1 MSFDNRNN
9 RMGNLIRL
17 LSLFMALSVLSS
29 PGALSAED
37 QITLNFKDADIKA
50 VINTVADLT
59 GKTFVIDPRVTGQVN
74 IVSSQPLNKD
84 EVLDVFLSMLEVQGF
99 TTVTVGRAI
108 KIVPNTQMRNIP
120 QPVVDSVTGDRDQV
134 ITHVQSLQYV
144 SAEELVPILRPLM
157 DNNGHLAASPTSNS
171 LILSDNASN
180 IQRMLAIL
188 RRVDTNTEQEIE
200 VIPLQYALGSEVVR
214 LLDNLW
220 PQTAE
225 NGANRI
231 SVGVDERS
239 NSILI
244 SGNSAKRLQIRTLIS
259 HLDTPLDSG
268 GATQVIYLR
277 YANAENVARILSGM
291 SDSPNAAGG
300 ADAGGDYGQ
309 IQADMESNALVI
321 TAPAA
326 RFKSLRAVIQKL
338 DVPRAQV
345 HIEAIIAEVSLEKAQ
360 ELGVEWFVDGSTSD
374 SRSYPIGGTNF
385 PEGGGTLGDIVGSIV
400 AGSLPVFGSGLNAGV
415 SGETSGGTRFAVLLR
430 ALATD
435 SSTNILSTPSLTML
449 DNQEA
454 EIVVGQNVPFKTG
467 SYTTEGSIGTLN
479 PFTTIQR
486 EDVGITLKVKPQIN
500 EGDAITMTIEQDIS
514 AVLATSASDTDLT
527 TTKRSIK
534 TTVLVANDD
543 MLVLGGLIDEDVQ
556 ISTSKVPV
564 LGSIP
569 LLGRLFRFD
578 QTRKIKRTLM
588 VFIHPTIIN
597 DPAKGHLISQ
607 SKYTYLRDRQAELSD
622 VDVLDVIPELD
633 DFPELTIPSAPEE
646 DEAGA
651 GSDSNLMS
659 EEDEAGAGSDSNL
672 MPDEREQ

>member
-1 MSFDNRNN
+1 MNFDKQNN
-9 RMGNLIRL
+9 RMGNLLRL
-17 LSLFMALSVLSS
+17 ASLFMALSVLGS

-37 QITLNFKDADIKA
+37 QITLNFKDAEIKA

-59 GKTFVIDPRVTGQVN
+59 GKTFIIDPRVNGEVN

-108 KIVPNTQMRNIP
+108 KIVPNTQIRNTP
-120 QPVVDSVTGDRDQV
+120 QPVVDSISGDRDEV
-134 ITHVQSLQYV
+134 ITLVQPLQHVK
-144 SAEELVPILRPLM
+144 AEELVPILRPMM
-157 DNNGHLAASPTSNS
+157 DNNAHLAAAPTSNS

-180 IQRMLAIL
+180 IQRMLAIIK
-188 RRVDTNTEQEIE
+188 RVDTNTEQEIE

-214 LLDNLW
+214 LLENLW

-225 NGANRI
+225 NSAKRI

-244 SGNSAKRLQIRTLIS
+244 SGNSAKRLEIRTLIS

-277 YANAENVARILSGM
+277 YANAENVARILAGLSN
-291 SDSPNAAGG
+291 SPEAAGG
-300 ADAGGDYGQ
+300 AEAGGDYGQ

-326 RFKSLRAVIQKL
+326 RFKSLRSVIQKL

-345 HIEAIIAEVSLEKAQ
+345 HIEAIIAEVSLEKAE
-360 ELGVEWFVDGSTSD
+360 ELGVEWFVDGSTSGD
-374 SRSYPIGGTNF
+374 RSYPIGGTNF
-385 PEGGGTLGDIVGSIV
+385 PEGGGTLGSIIGDIV
-400 AGSLPVFGSGLNAGV
+400 AGTLPVFGSGLNAGIG
-415 SGETSGGTRFAVLLR
+415 GETSGGTRFAVLLR

-435 SSTNILSTPSLTML
+435 ASTNILSTPSLTML

-454 EIVVGQNVPFKTG
+454 EIVVGQNVPFITG
-467 SYTTEGSIGTLN
+467 SYTTQGSIGGVN
-479 PFTTIQR
+479 PFTTVQR

-514 AVLATSASDTDLT
+514 AVAQTSASATDLT
-527 TTKRSIK
+527 TNKRSIK
-534 TTVLVANDD
+534 TTVLVANDS

-556 ISTSKVPV
+556 VSQSKVPV

-569 LLGRLFRFD
+569 LLGRLFRYD
-578 QTRKIKRTLM
+578 QSKKVKRTLM
-588 VFIHPTIIN
+588 VFIHPTIID
-597 DPAKGHLISQ
+597 DPAQGRLISQ
-607 SKYTYLRDRQAELSD
+607 SKYTYLQDRQAELSD
-622 VDVLDVIPELD
+622 VDELDVNPELE
-633 DFPELTIPSAPEE
+633 DFPDTQIPPEPEE
-646 DEAGA
+646 DDAGA
-651 GSDSNLMS
+651 ESGSELTS
-659 EEDEAGAGSDSNL
+659 EERA
-672 MPDEREQ
+672 Q